1 MKEIFIE
8 RREDI
13 LRIAIKSGNKL
24 IDCFMEEEEKGA
36 YPGQIYKAVVRN
48 IIPAIK
54 SAFLDIGLE
63 KNAYLYLE
71 GRYEKKKIKKGDE
84 LIVEVV
90 KEEIGDK
97 GAKVTTAFSLPGRYC
112 VLVTDTCEVSFS
124 SKISSGEFKQQLLS
138 ALKKPKDIG
147 IKIRTAAATVT
158 LDEINEEINNLYEIY
173 TRIVREE
180 SYKAK
185 PGLLHSDGGVI
196 ARVLRDNVDD
206 SVSKIT
212 VDNESDFNIIKE
224 FVKGKR
230 DISAQVE
237 FYKEHRSLFEVYNI
251 EKEILAL
258 RKKRVNLT
266 CGGYVI
272 IEKTEAMYVIDVN
285 SGKNVAA
292 GHREATAFSTNCETA
307 EVCVKQ
313 IRLRNL
319 SGIIII
325 DFIDMEEDKHRRQV
339 LELLRKGFE
348 EDKNKTIIYPFTEL
362 SLVQIARRRRGKPVT
377 EFIEERCAECNGG
390 GHKLRFSYICSLI
403 RNDILKIDNDSK
415 IRDIYLQL
423 NTYYKSAVE
432 NSLEQFLKSIDGEGK
447 NIYLKYDDTV
457 ESFKLEPVIFATQ
470 LEAVERY
477 RVKL

>member
-24 IDCFMEEEEKGA
+24 IDCFMEEEEKGP

-71 GRYEKKKIKKGDE
+71 GRYEKKRIKKGDE

-90 KEEIGDK
+90 KEEVGDK

-112 VLVTDTCEVSFS
+112 VLVTDNCDISFS
-124 SKISSGEFKQQLLS
+124 SKISSMEYKKELLK
-138 ALKKPKDIG
+138 ALIKPDDIG
-147 IKIRTAAATVT
+147 LKIRTAAATVSI
-158 LDEINEEINNLYEIY
+158 EEVNEEISYLYDIY
-173 TRIVREE
+173 LKISKEE

-196 ARVLRDNVDD
+196 ARVLRDNVDE
-206 SVSKIT
+206 STARIV
-212 VDNESDFNIIKE
+212 VDNKDDFDIIKE
-224 FVKGKR
+224 FVKGKK
-230 DISAQVE
+230 DISAKIE
-237 FYKEHRSLFEVYNI
+237 HYEEHRSLFEVYNI

-266 CGGYVI
+266 CGGYII
-272 IEKTEAMYVIDVN
+272 IEKTEAMNVIDVN
-285 SGKNVAA
+285 SGKNVVSS
-292 GHREATAFSTNCETA
+292 HREATAFSTNCEAA
-307 EVCVKQ
+307 EVCIKQ

-319 SGIIII
+319 SGIIVI
-325 DFIDMEEDKHRRQV
+325 DFIDMEEEKHKRQV

-348 EDKNKTIIYPFTEL
+348 EDKNKTIVYPFTEL

-377 EFIEERCAECNGG
+377 EFIEEQCLECNGY
-390 GHKLRFSYICSLI
+390 GHKLRFSYICNLI
-403 RNDILKIDNDSK
+403 GNEILKIDNDSK
-415 IRDIYLQL
+415 IKDIYIQL
-423 NTYYKSAVE
+423 NIYYKNAVDR
-432 NSLEQFLKSIDGEGK
+432 NLEQFLKSINAEDK
-447 NIYLKYDDTV
+447 NIYLKYEDAV
-457 ESFKLEPVIFATQ
+457 ESFKIEPIIFASQ

-477 RVKL
+477 RI